1 MAFLL
6 HQLLARAAASDPA
19 REAVRCAGTS
29 LTYGELEA
37 ASNGVARALIAGGV
51 RRGDRVGVYLP
62 KRVETVAAVYG
73 AMKAGAAYVPLDTKA
88 PVRRLAMVA
97 SDCGIAALITTGS
110 RVGPLLEAMEGHTPR
125 VVVVVDDGT
134 DVP

>member
-6 HQLLARAAASDPA
+6 HQLLARAAGSDPE

-51 RRGDRVGVYLP
+51 RRGDRVGIHLS
-62 KRVETVAAVYG
+62 KRVESVAAVYG
-73 AMKAGAAYVPLDTKA
+73 AMKAGAAYVPLDPKA
-88 PVRRLAMVA
+88 PLRR
-97 SDCGIAALITTGS
+97 G
-110 RVGPLLEAMEGHTPR
+110 RVGPSGLAGR
-125 VVVVVDDGT
+125 
-134 DVP
+134 